1 MQLELKRIQ
10 REAGLT
16 VIFVTHDQ
24 EEAMAISDRVC
35 VMHGGIIAQE
45 GAPEELY
52 KLPKTEFVARFI
64 GHYNVYDPA
73 QAKTLLNLPAE
84 SGCKVVAIRPEAFT
98 LEGGEG
104 KIHLNGKVVRS
115 SMLGSVTR
123 YQIDCGAIPVNLELL
138 NHDTRHLNIGE
149 TVDFYINNK
158 NVLHIH
164 E

>member
-1 MQLELKRIQ
+1 M
-10 REAGLT
+10 
-16 VIFVTHDQ
+16 
-24 EEAMAISDRVC
+24 
-35 VMHGGIIAQE
+35 
-45 GAPEELY
+45 
-52 KLPKTEFVARFI
+52 
-64 GHYNVYDPA
+64 YDPA

-138 NHDTRHLNIGE
+138 NMIRAT
-149 TVDFYINNK
+149 
-158 NVLHIH
+158 
-164 E
+164 